1 MSEKAIDYTLN
12 AVFGNNKRL
21 LVFYDFSGM
30 SGRHIGSDEEPDGG
44 GIHYSLIENCNP
56 SVNTGLYSGMVCGF
70 GSSVVA
76 SKHFTTGTFLNGDK
90 ANLAKSN
97 LKITGTNSIP
107 YSNNSI
113 MFDFEFNGD
122 VSDCVLF
129 GSLEKTS
136 STLNG
141 EVITGAKGY
150 NVGITERGK
159 LFYQGFNTKG
169 DFIYSAS
176 SIDLAKRNVVGFSVG
191 SNTLNITRFD
201 YLNNRIQTE
210 DFFLDTSYIANNEK
224 FYIGG
229 SEHYFRGGAA
239 GVSGEFET
247 ANISLNSFC
256 LLSGY
261 IPPSALF
268 CLSSGLV
275 GDYFT
280 DAGTNTLKKEITG
293 YDQSIVHK
301 TGITGYDYEGTGS
314 INIATGQYMLTGNFF
329 GATSVNTGE
338 GDRYFLYRSFDA
350 ALSNSG
356 VKSFVKE
363 EVGYLDPSSGYQ
375 YLPTGERSAFDTL
388 GLQNVEG
395 AVSEYVEQ
403 RGISGAA
410 EISVQ
415 LYGSRFMTGVL
426 SGISGVAQAPL
437 YRTVIDRPAIPTS
450 GVRVDKSLSELFKKN
465 YIYYLGERK

>member
-12 AVFGNNKRL
+12 AVFGNNERL

-30 SGRHIGSDEEPDGG
+30 SGRHIGSDEEPNGG
-44 GIHYSLIENCNP
+44 SFHYSVIENCDP
-56 SVNTGLYSGMVCGF
+56 SVNTGLYSGIVCGF
-70 GSSVVA
+70 GSSVVS
-76 SKHFTTGTFLNGDK
+76 SKLFTTGTFLNGDK

-97 LKITGTNSIP
+97 LKITGASSIP
-107 YSNNSI
+107 YSNSSI

-150 NVGITERGK
+150 NVGVTDRGK
-159 LFYQGFNTKG
+159 LFYQGFNQKG
-169 DFIYSAS
+169 DFIHAAS
-176 SIDLAKRNVVGFSVG
+176 SIELAKRNVVGFSVG
-191 SNTLNITRFD
+191 GNSLNITRFD
-201 YLNNRIQTE
+201 YLNNQIQTE
-210 DFFLDTSYIANNEK
+210 DFLLDTTYIANNEK
-224 FYIGG
+224 FYLGG
-229 SEHYFRGGAA
+229 SEQYFRGGAA
-239 GVSGEFET
+239 GVSGEFKT
-247 ANISLNSFC
+247 SNVSLNSFC

-261 IPPSALF
+261 IPPTALF
-268 CLSSGLV
+268 SLSSGFI
-275 GDYFT
+275 GGYFS
-280 DAGTNTLKKEITG
+280 DAGTNTFKKELTG
-293 YDQSIVHK
+293 HHQSITYK

-329 GATSVNTGE
+329 NATSTNTGE
-338 GDRYFLYRSFDA
+338 GDRYFLYRSFDT
-350 ALSNSG
+350 ALSDSG
-356 VKSFVKE
+356 IKSFVKE

-410 EISVQ
+410 EVSVQ

-426 SGISGVAQAPL
+426 SGISGVIQTPL
-437 YRTVIDRPAIPTS
+437 YQTVIDRPAIPTS
-450 GVRVDKSLSELFKKN
+450 GVRVDKALSELFKKN
-465 YIYYLGERK
+465 YIYYLGERI